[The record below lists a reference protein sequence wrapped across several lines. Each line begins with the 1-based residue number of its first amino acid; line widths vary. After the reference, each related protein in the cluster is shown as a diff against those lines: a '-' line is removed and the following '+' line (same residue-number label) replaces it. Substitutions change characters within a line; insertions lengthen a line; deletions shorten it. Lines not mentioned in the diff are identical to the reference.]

1 MSVIIDFLTDGAK
14 IVFGSTVVGFFI
26 PGITSEVTKTM
37 FIAGGIVTAVF
48 LILAVILSKQVQ
60 KS

>member
-1 MSVIIDFLTDGAK
+1 MAVIIDFLTDAAK
-14 IVFGSTVVGFFI
+14 IVFGSAVIGFFI
-26 PGITSEVTKTM
+26 PGVTGEVTKTM
-37 FIAGGIVTAVF
+37 FAAGSIVTAVF